1 MCVFSPPLLPSLP
14 CRFIPGPNGALPP
27 QLCVPR
33 SSPHLRFL
41 LPPNRLKLLHPW
53 LLTGLPETTERI
65 STQIKGALL
74 VWCQGFETRLI
85 PFDQWAPCW
94 WLSSTTLLRP
104 VSDLFPLSFSVSL
117 NWSLTE
123 MTKHG
128 QFKGSLKH
136 YLIDIR
142 ILRTVSGG
150 LRPHRRNSSALE
162 WDFLAQTGCLAD
174 ETFCINTEHSVPGTP
189 IMLWWLK
196 DTLESI

>member
-1 MCVFSPPLLPSLP
+1 MCVFSPPLPPSLP

-33 SSPHLRFL
+33 SSPHLPFL
-41 LPPNRLKLLHPW
+41 LLPNRLKLLQPR

-65 STQIKGALL
+65 STQIKRALL

-104 VSDLFPLSFSVSL
+104 VSDLFSLSPPLFLSVSL

-123 MTKHG
+123 MTKQG
-128 QFKGSLKH
+128 QFMGSLKH

-142 ILRTVSGG
+142 SLRTVSGG
-150 LRPHRRNSSALE
+150 LRP
-162 WDFLAQTGCLAD
+162 
-174 ETFCINTEHSVPGTP
+174 P
-189 IMLWWLK
+189 
-196 DTLESI
+196 